1 MKRAA
6 PAFLFFVVSV
16 LVIST
21 APARL
26 QEPAARQSGI
36 AATFEVSDVMI
47 PARDGKRLHTKIF
60 APRRQGS
67 GAAGPDGAPLPII
80 FKRTPYGIEGS
91 AGNFNAY
98 YKALAEDGYIF
109 VFQDIR
115 GKFGSEGDFVMQRP
129 ARLRPAGFGA
139 AASGGVGSDID
150 EGTDTYDS
158 IEWLIKNVRNNNGRV
173 GMLGVSY
180 DGWTTIMGAIEPHPA
195 LKAISPQA
203 SPADMWIGDDFH
215 HNGAFRLSYGF
226 EYAAMMESGKDVQ
239 QFSFDRYDTF
249 DWYLS
254 LGPLGN
260 ANEKYLKGKIPTW
273 NDYVAH
279 PDYDEFWQ
287 RQTMIPHL
295 NSVTVPTLNVA
306 GWWDQEDFYGP
317 IRIYDALERFDTQG
331 MNYLVVGPWR
341 HGGWANGAG
350 DALGAI
356 PFGSNTAE
364 YFREKVQAPF
374 FAYFL
379 KDKGAKD
386 FPQALTF
393 EAGANQ
399 WRRWDQ
405 WPPTARTETRSLVF
419 GANEALTLGN
429 PKGLPPQDA
438 GRLAGGGNPSWS
450 AVASGAKAEGLPP
463 YDEFVSDPA
472 HPVPYRQRPIQPTY
486 FPGGSKWSTW
496 LVEDQRFVD
505 DRPGVLSWETG
516 VLDQDVTIAGEIK
529 AHIFA
534 STTGSDAD
542 WIVKL
547 IDVYP
552 EDNPSNWALAGFQLM
567 VSNEV
572 FRGRYRTSFEKPA
585 PIEPNAVL
593 EYAWSLHTQ
602 NYTFKKGHRIM
613 VQVQSTWFPIIDRNP
628 QTFVPNIFLAKEP
641 DFKAATHRVYRT
653 PQYPSR
659 VDVPVV
665 RGQ

>member
-6 PAFLFFVVSV
+6 PAFLLLVVSF

-26 QEPAARQSGI
+26 QQQPAA
-36 AATFEVSDVMI
+36 AADRFEVSDVMI
-47 PARDGKRLHTKIF
+47 PMRDGMRLNTKIF
-60 APRRQGS
+60 TPRGQ
-67 GAAGPDGAPLPII
+67 AGPLPII
-80 FKRTPYGIEGS
+80 FKRTPYGIQGS

-98 YKALAEDGYIF
+98 YKALADEGYIF
-109 VFQDIR
+109 VHQDIR
-115 GKFGSEGDFVMQRP
+115 GKFGSEGDFIMQRP
-129 ARLRPAGFGA
+129 ARLRPESSGA
-139 AASGGVGSDID
+139 AGSGGVGTDLD

-158 IEWLIKNVRNNNGRV
+158 IDWLLKNVRNNNGRV

-203 SPADMWIGDDFH
+203 SPADMWMGDDFH

-249 DWYLS
+249 DWYLNLGS
-254 LGPLGN
+254 LAN
-260 ANEKYLKGKIPTW
+260 INEKYLKGKIPTW

-279 PDYDEFWQ
+279 PDYDEFWK

-295 NSVTVPTLNVA
+295 TSVKVPTLNVA

-317 IRIYDALERFDTQG
+317 VRIYDALERHDTQG

-341 HGGWANGAG
+341 HGGWSGG
-350 DALGAI
+350 TGESLGAI
-356 PFGSNTAE
+356 PFGSKTAE
-364 YFREKVQAPF
+364 YFREQVQAPF

-379 KDKGAKD
+379 KDKGTKN

-393 EAGANQ
+393 ESGSNE
-399 WRRWDQ
+399 WRRWEQ
-405 WPPTARTETRSLVF
+405 WPPTKQTEVRALKF
-419 GANEALTLGN
+419 GPGEQLTL
-429 PKGLPPQDA
+429 A
-438 GRLAGGGNPSWS
+438 GIGSRETGIE
-450 AVASGAKAEGLPP
+450 SGF
-463 YDEFVSDPA
+463 DEFVSDPA

-505 DRPGVLSWETG
+505 DRADVLSWETS
-516 VLDQDVTIAGEIK
+516 VLDQDVTIAGEVV
-529 AHIFA
+529 AHLFA

-552 EDNPSNWALAGFQLM
+552 EDNPSNWNLAGYQLM

-572 FRGRYRTSFEKPA
+572 FRGRYRTSFEKPSPIA
-585 PIEPNAVL
+585 PNTVL
-593 EYAWSLHTQ
+593 EYTWSLHTQ
-602 NYTFKKGHRIM
+602 NYTFKQGHRIM

-628 QTFVPNIFLAKEP
+628 QTFVPNIFQAKDS

-665 RGQ
+665 RAR